1 MSRILLADDDE
12 LVIDLITF
20 KLQQRGHQVESLSDG
35 ELLIQS
41 IRRHPPDLLILDYQ
55 LTSVTTSEIIA
66 MLREDPETVD
76 IPVIILSSGWR
87 EQDVLDALRA
97 GINDFMTKP
106 FSPDEL
112 LLRVELALRRS
123 LPADLRGVLS

>member
-41 IRRHPPDLLILDYQ
+41 IHRHPPDLLILDYQ
-55 LTSVTTSEIIA
+55 LTSVATSEIIA
-66 MLREDPETVD
+66 MLREDPETTD

-112 LLRVELALRRS
+112 LLRVELALQRT
-123 LPADLRGVLS
+123 LPADLKGVLS